1 MRRGLCLVI
10 AAPSGAGKSSVVRRL
25 VAREAE
31 LAESVSVTT
40 RAPRPGEID
49 GREYLFRD
57 ENGFR
62 ALAAAGE
69 LIEHAIVYGRGYGT
83 PRAPVEA
90 RLAAGLDVVLDIDW
104 QGWRQVRAA
113 LPQDTVGVF
122 LLPPSLEQLN
132 ARLRGRQSDS
142 DAEIGRR
149 MRLARD
155 ELGHWGEFDH
165 VVINDDLEACVANV
179 AHILHA
185 ARCTVGRST
194 GAATLVSAMIQSGV
208 EG

>member
-1 MRRGLCLVI
+1 MI

-25 VAREAE
+25 VAREAD

-40 RAPRPGEID
+40 RAPRPGEVE

-57 ENGFR
+57 DGGFR

-122 LLPPSLEQLN
+122 LLPPSLEQLD

>member
-1 MRRGLCLVI
+1 MI

-90 RLAAGLDVVLDIDW
+90 RLAGGLDVVLDIDW

-113 LPQDTVGVF
+113 LPLDTVGVF
-122 LLPPSLEQLN
+122 LLPPSLGQLN

-142 DAEIGRR
+142 EAEIG
-149 MRLARD
+149 
-155 ELGHWGEFDH
+155 
-165 VVINDDLEACVANV
+165 
-179 AHILHA
+179 A
-185 ARCTVGRST
+185 AD
-194 GAATLVSAMIQSGV
+194 AAGLR
-208 EG
+208 

>member
-1 MRRGLCLVI
+1 MVI

-31 LAESVSVTT
+31 VAESVSVTT
-40 RAPRPGEID
+40 RAPRPGEVE

-57 ENGFR
+57 DDGFR
-62 ALAAAGE
+62 ALAEAGE

-83 PRAPVEA
+83 PREPVEA
-90 RLAAGLDVVLDIDW
+90 RLGAGLDVVLDIDW

-122 LLPPSLEQLN
+122 LLPPSLAQLD

-142 DAEIGRR
+142 EAEIGRR
-149 MRLARD
+149 MRLACD
-155 ELGHWGEFDH
+155 ELSHWGEFDH
-165 VVINDDLEACVANV
+165 VVVNDDLEACVADV
-179 AHILHA
+179 VHILHA
-185 ARCTVGRST
+185 ARCAVGRST
-194 GAATLVSAMIQSGV
+194 GSAALVAAMIRGGAG
-208 EG
+208 E

>member
-1 MRRGLCLVI
+1 MI

-90 RLAAGLDVVLDIDW
+90 RLAGGLDVVLDIDW

-113 LPQDTVGVF
+113 LPLDTVGVF
-122 LLPPSLEQLN
+122 LLPPSLGQLN

-142 DAEIGRR
+142 EAEIGRR
-149 MRLARD
+149 MRLACD

-165 VVINDDLEACVANV
+165 VVVNDDLETCVADV
-179 AHILHA
+179 VHILHA

-194 GAATLVSAMIQSGV
+194 GSAALVDAMISGGV